1 MEVLNP
7 QRSLSHHPLFQ
18 VSLALQNTPQGTFEL
33 PGLELAPE
41 PTSTGSARFD
51 LFLSLWERRAADGS
65 PDGLDGVAEFA
76 TDLFDRGTVE
86 TLVTRWER
94 LLAAFVAAPDR
105 RIGSADVLSLEE
117 RRALVDGVN
126 DGGAP
131 APWVPLSVS
140 VEQQVA
146 RKPGAVAVVC
156 GDERLTYTEL
166 NARANRLARV
176 LLERGAGPDAVVALA
191 LPRSTDLV
199 VGFLAT
205 LKAGAVYLP
214 IDVQLPAERVAFML
228 ADAAPAAVVTVASWA
243 HVLPDT
249 TDPLLLDDP
258 ESAGDLAGR
267 SAADVT
273 DAERGTAMTPDHG
286 LFVLYTSGTT
296 GTPKGVVMRAGVYAS
311 MLVWHDS
318 VVGGGVGRRV
328 AQFTALTFDVSVQE
342 MLSSLIAGKELWLPS
357 EEVRRSGELLARWLD
372 ENAIAELHAPT
383 LVIEAVCEA
392 ANEHHLPMPALRLMS
407 QAGEA
412 LKLSRHIRRF
422 FSTHPQA
429 ELHNV
434 YGPTET
440 YAITAEVLTRDVAE
454 WPTAA
459 PIGLP
464 IPGQRV
470 YVLDEG
476 LRPVP
481 PGVPGE
487 LYVAARGAARGY
499 VNRPALTAERFVADP
514 YGPVGSR
521 MYRTGDLVRWRADG
535 KLDYLGRTDHQ
546 VKVRGYRIEPAEI
559 ENILTACPGVDQAV
573 VLTDTDNGPA
583 RLLAYVQVPDGTDLT
598 SGALRDYAAARL
610 PDYMVPSAIVPLAAL
625 PLTRNGKVDRRA
637 LPKPRYETSDRR
649 RARSPREEI
658 LCELFAEVLGV
669 PSVGVDDD
677 FFDLGGHSLLAT
689 RLISRVRR
697 VLGAELPIR
706 TLFERPTV
714 AGLAGALDD
723 TGAVRPPLRPVR
735 RPEAVPLSYAQRRL
749 WFLHRLEGATP
760 TYNMPAQLRLSGP
773 LDEQALRAALGD
785 VVARHESLRTV
796 FPEIDGVP
804 RQLILEPA
812 DAEVDVTVTDVSTGG
827 LGAAMARSA
836 RRGFELE
843 RELPLRV
850 DVFVRGPEDYLV
862 LLVLHH
868 IAGDGWSMGPLTRD
882 LEQAYT
888 ARRRGE
894 APVWEPLPVQ
904 YADYTLW
911 QRELLGSQDEPDSLL
926 NAQLAFW
933 TDALAGLPEQ
943 LNLPADRPRPA
954 VNTYRGDALG
964 LRFDQAVH
972 EGVVALARQC
982 GVSVFMVLQASLA
995 ALLTRLGAGTD
1006 IALGTPVAGRTDQ
1019 ALDELVGF
1027 FVNTLVL
1034 RTDTSGDP
1042 SFRELLGRVREADLA
1057 AYAHQDVPFEH
1068 LVEVLNPQRSLSHH
1082 PLFQVMLA
1090 LQNAPG
1096 GQTELPGER
1105 PEHADEHDERVGTS
1119 RFDLFFN
1126 VTETYGPQGEVNGLD
1141 LVAEFSTDLFDR
1153 GTVASIGRRWERL
1166 LQALISAP
1174 DARIGD
1180 ADVLFPDERLSLLG
1194 DVHDDDRPAPW
1205 LPLGVSVERQAD
1217 REPGAVAV
1225 VCGDERL
1232 TYAEL
1237 NARANRLARVLL
1249 ERGAGPDAVVALALP
1264 RSADLVVALLA
1275 TAKTNAAFQPVGTD
1289 WPQEWTEATLAGT
1302 SPVLAV
1308 TVSTAVASL
1317 PQATPKLTL
1326 DDPVTFADLRERP
1339 AHGLTDAERP
1349 APGTAVHAAYIVHA
1363 PGPRQ
1368 APLPVVVPGTRLTR
1382 PAVTPAA
1389 GEVRPHRSALTTEPG
1404 VRDLLAALTSGATLD
1419 LTPVEEHDPASLAPW
1434 QDFVHAEGGTHAY
1447 VLDDRLRPV
1456 PPQVP
1461 GELYLAGPAT
1471 AYGYAGLPALTAARF
1486 VADPHGKPGARMFRT
1501 GEIARR
1507 DADGTLYRLGP
1518 VEEQAEVRGVR
1529 IDTPAVEA
1537 AMNACPGVQWSALA
1551 VRTAGSRTTDTPAG
1565 EDALLVGYVVPA
1577 PGAVIDPTALRRQLQ
1592 ERLPDP
1598 MVPDVMLTLDSLP
1611 VTAWGTLDR
1620 AALPAPSF
1628 GPARQ
1633 RIARA
1638 PQEEILCELF
1648 ADILGVPEVS
1658 VDDSFFDLGGHSLMG
1673 IRLTS
1678 RIRAVLGVELG
1689 VGHLFKAP
1697 TAREL
1702 ATLMNEMRA
1711 GTVRPPLLPA
1721 EREDPLP
1728 LSFAQRRLWFLQH
1741 IEPGLTA
1748 YNIPLVLR
1756 LTGRLDEEALHR
1768 ALDDVLARHESLRTV
1783 FPERDGAPHQ
1793 LVVEA
1798 DRARIDYT
1806 VTDVDRAGLDPAL
1819 SAAAE
1824 RGFDLE
1830 RDLPIRA
1837 TVFRL
1842 GPEEHVLLLVLHH
1855 IAGDGW
1861 SMGPLTRDLGRAY
1874 AARCRGQR
1882 PGWEPLPVQ
1891 YADYTLWQQRLLGAG
1906 DDEESLISSQLAHW
1920 SEALDGLPEQI
1931 ALPLV
1936 RPRPAV
1942 NSYRGDVTA
1951 LMLDAALHREL
1962 ADLARS
1968 SGTSLFMV
1976 LQAGLATLLSRLGAG
1991 DDIPLGTPVAGR
2003 MDEALDDLVGFF
2015 VNTLVLRTD
2024 LTGDPTFRELL
2035 ERVRDADLAAYAH
2048 QDLPFEYLVELLN
2061 PQRSLSH
2068 HPLFQVSL
2076 TLQNTPQGA
2085 FELPGLQVEMATVE
2099 ARSAKFDLSFQLY
2112 EHRSPDGESAGIQGA
2127 VEYSTDVFDRTTVDA
2142 LLARWRSLMEA
2153 LVAAPDEPVSRIGRR
2168 SAAAGRPATEP
2179 PAGSIEF
2186 AEITAAVTA
2195 HPEVVEAELAVREDE
2210 PGQPRLVVYASA
2222 VEGHGLDEDALMAH
2236 LRLRLP
2242 DALLPSSVVLFEQP
2256 PADDEDDEPYGAAD
2270 AGGADA
2276 VRPPGSPRE
2285 ELLCSV
2291 FAEVLGRPVPN
2302 VDTGFFEL
2310 GGHSLLAVRLVRR
2323 VQETLGAQISVL
2335 DLFEAPTVAELAVKL
2350 DQGTGTDPLGVLL
2363 PLRPRGDRQ
2372 PVFCVHPGSGVS
2384 WSYARLAQYLPADRP
2399 LYALQARGLTGG
2411 GPRPSGIEEM
2421 AADYLRQIRAVQ
2433 PEGPYH
2439 LLGWSFGGVVAHAI
2453 ATRLQREGEKV
2464 AMLTIL
2470 DAYPLSALAREVPVP
2485 DKREIVSGLLAFL
2498 GHPVEEGA
2506 PLDLTEAVEIM
2517 RGRGS
2522 ALAALDDR
2530 AIEGVVDTF
2539 HNNIVLQRAYEPE
2552 VFQGPVRLITTSAN
2566 AQQKDWPGEDTWRPY
2581 VDGELQVHDVATEH
2595 GRLLDAEAL
2604 ASYGPVVAA
2613 DLD

>member
-1 MEVLNP
+1 MVEVLNP

-33 PGLELAPE
+33 PGLELSAE
-41 PTSTGSARFD
+41 PSSTGTSRFD
-51 LFLSLWERRAADGS
+51 LFVSLWERRTPDGS
-65 PDGLDGVAEFA
+65 PDGIDGVVEFA

-86 TLVTRWER
+86 TLVVRWER
-94 LLAAFVAAPDR
+94 VLEALIGAPDG
-105 RIGSADVLSLEE
+105 RIGSVDVLSSDE
-117 RRALVDGVN
+117 RRSLLSRVN

-131 APWVPLSVS
+131 APWVPLAVS
-140 VEQQVA
+140 VERQVA
-146 RKPGAVAVVC
+146 RDPGAIAVVS
-156 GDERLTYTEL
+156 GDERLTYEEL

-176 LLERGAGPDAVVALA
+176 LLERGAGPETVVALA
-191 LPRSTDLV
+191 LPRSLDLV

-205 LKAGAVYLP
+205 LKAGATYLP
-214 IDVQLPAERVAFML
+214 IDVELPAERIAFML
-228 ADAAPAAVVTVASWA
+228 ADAAPAAVVTAQTWA
-243 HVLPDT
+243 HVLPDGSE
-249 TDPLLLDDP
+249 PLLLDDP
-258 ESAGDLAGR
+258 ALAKELAQR

-273 DAERGTAMTPDHG
+273 DAERGAALTPDHG
-286 LFVLYTSGTT
+286 LFILYTSGTT

-311 MLVWHDS
+311 MLVWHEGI
-318 VVGGGVGRRV
+318 VGGGVGRRV

-342 MLSSLIAGKELWLPS
+342 MLSTLTAGKELWLPS

-372 ENAIAELHAPT
+372 ENGIAELHAPT

-392 ANEHHLPMPALRLMS
+392 ANEHGLQMPELRLMS

-412 LKLSRHIRRF
+412 LKLSRNIRRF
-422 FSTHPQA
+422 FAAHPRA

-440 YAITAEVLTRDVAE
+440 YAITAEVLTREVEE
-454 WPTAA
+454 WPAAA

-476 LRPVP
+476 LRTVP

-487 LYVAARGAARGY
+487 LYVADRGAARGY
-499 VNRPALTAERFVADP
+499 VNRPGLTAERFVADP
-514 YGPVGSR
+514 YGPAGSR

-546 VKVRGYRIEPAEI
+546 VKVRGYRIEPSEI
-559 ENILTACPGVDQAV
+559 EATLTACPGVDQAV

-583 RLLAYVQVPDGTDLT
+583 RLLAYVTVADGADVS
-598 SGALRDYAAARL
+598 SGSLRDYVAARL
-610 PDYMVPSAIVPLAAL
+610 PDYMVPSVIMVLDAL
-625 PLTRNGKVDRRA
+625 PMTTNRKVDRRA
-637 LPKPRYETSDRR
+637 LPKPRFDTVDRR

-669 PSVGVDDD
+669 PSVGVEDN

-689 RLISRVRR
+689 RLISRVRT

-714 AGLAGALDD
+714 GGLAGALDD
-723 TGAVRPPLRPVR
+723 SGEVRPPLRAGR

-749 WFLHRLEGATP
+749 WFLHRLEGVTP
-760 TYNMPAQLRLSGP
+760 TYNMPAQLRLSGT

-804 RQLILEPA
+804 RQLILDPA
-812 DAEVDVTVTDVSTGG
+812 EAEVDVTVTDVSTGG
-827 LGAAMARSA
+827 LGAALARSA
-836 RRGFELE
+836 GRGFQLE
-843 RELPLRV
+843 RELPLRFA
-850 DVFVRGPEDYLV
+850 VFVRGPEDYLV
-862 LLVLHH
+862 LVVLHH

-882 LEQAYT
+882 LEQAYA

-911 QRELLGSQDEPDSLL
+911 QRELLGSPDDPDSLL
-926 NAQLAFW
+926 SAQLAFW
-933 TDALAGLPEQ
+933 KDALAGLPQQ

-954 VNTYRGDALG
+954 VNSYRGDALG
-964 LRFDQAVH
+964 LRFDPAVH
-972 EGVVALARQC
+972 EGVVALAREC

-995 ALLTRLGAGTD
+995 ALFTRLGAGTD
-1006 IALGTPVAGRTDQ
+1006 IALGTPIAGRTDQ

-1042 SFRELLGRVREADLA
+1042 TFRELLARVREADLA
-1057 AYAHQDVPFEH
+1057 AYANQDLPFEH

-1096 GQTELPGER
+1096 GQMELPGADER
-1105 PEHADEHDERVGTS
+1105 PERPDEQGERVGTS

-1126 VTETYGPQGEVNGLD
+1126 VTETYGSQGEVSGLD
-1141 LVAEFSTDLFDR
+1141 VVAEFSTDLFDR
-1153 GTVASIGRRWERL
+1153 GTVETLVVRWERVL
-1166 LQALISAP
+1166 EALIGAP
-1174 DARIGD
+1174 DGRIGSV
-1180 ADVLFPDERLSLLG
+1180 DVLSSDERRSLLSRVNDG
-1194 DVHDDDRPAPW
+1194 GAPAPW
-1205 LPLGVSVERQAD
+1205 VPLAVSVERQVARD
-1217 REPGAVAV
+1217 PGAIAV
-1225 VCGDERL
+1225 VSGDERL
-1232 TYAEL
+1232 TYEEL

-1249 ERGAGPDAVVALALP
+1249 ERGAGPETVVALALP
-1264 RSADLVVALLA
+1264 RSLDLAVALLA
-1275 TAKTNAAFQPVGTD
+1275 TAKTGAAFQPVGPD
-1289 WPQEWTEATLAGT
+1289 WPQEWTASALAAT
-1302 SPVLAV
+1302 SPVVAV
-1308 TVSTAVASL
+1308 TVSGAAAAL
-1317 PQATPKLTL
+1317 PQAATALVL
-1326 DDPVTFADLRERP
+1326 DDPDLLADLRERP
-1339 AHGLTDAERP
+1339 AHDITDAKRP
-1349 APGTAVHAAYIVHA
+1349 APNTAAHAGYVVHA
-1363 PGPRQ
+1363 PGPEGD
-1368 APLPVVVPGTRLTR
+1368 PLPVVVPGTRLTH
-1382 PAVTPAA
+1382 PTAP
-1389 GEVRPHRSALTTEPG
+1389 GVRPHPAAPATEPG
-1404 VRDLLAALTSGATLD
+1404 VRDLLAALASGATLD
-1419 LTPVEEHDPASLAPW
+1419 LSAAQEHDPAALAARKHTPRP
-1434 QDFVHAEGGTHAY
+1434 EGGTRAY

-1461 GELYLAGPAT
+1461 GELYLVGPGLAR
-1471 AYGYAGLPALTAARF
+1471 GYAGLPAVTASRF
-1486 VADPHGKPGARMFRT
+1486 VADPHGAPGVRMFRT
-1501 GEIARR
+1501 GEAARW
-1507 DADGTLYRLGP
+1507 DADGTLRLLGP
-1518 VEEQAEVRGVR
+1518 VEEQVEVRGLRVD
-1529 IDTPAVEA
+1529 IPAVEA
-1537 AMNACPGVQWSALA
+1537 AMDSCPGVLRSALV
-1551 VRTAGSRTTDTPAG
+1551 VRADASDAPTG
-1565 EDALLVGYVVPA
+1565 EGVTLVGYVVPA
-1577 PGAVIDPTALRRQLQ
+1577 PGEVIDTAALRRQLR

-1598 MVPDVMLTLDSLP
+1598 MVPDVVLTLDTLP
-1611 VTAWGTLDR
+1611 ITTWGTLDR
-1620 AALPAPSF
+1620 AALPAPRF
-1628 GPARQ
+1628 GLARQ
-1633 RIARA
+1633 HTARA

-1648 ADILGVPEVS
+1648 ADILGIPEVS
-1658 VDDSFFDLGGHSLMG
+1658 VNDSFFDLGGHSLLAT
-1673 IRLTS
+1673 RLTS
-1678 RIRAVLGVELG
+1678 RIRTVLGVELG

-1702 ATLMNEMRA
+1702 ATLMDEMRA
-1711 GTVRPPLLPA
+1711 DTVRPPLLA
-1721 EREDPLP
+1721 ADREDPVP

-1756 LTGRLDEEALHR
+1756 LTGRLDTQALRR

-1783 FPERDGAPHQ
+1783 FPERDDTPHQ

-1798 DRARIDYT
+1798 GRARIDYT
-1806 VTDVDRAGLDPAL
+1806 VTGTDEEGLAPAL

-1824 RGFDLE
+1824 QGFDLE
-1830 RDLPIRA
+1830 RDLPVRA

-1842 GPEEHVLLLVLHH
+1842 RPDEHVLLLVLHH

-1861 SMGPLTRDLGRAY
+1861 SMGPLTRDLGLAY
-1874 AARCRGQR
+1874 AARCRGQE
-1882 PGWEPLPVQ
+1882 PAWEPLPVQ
-1891 YADYTLWQQRLLGAG
+1891 YADYTLWQQRLLGAIE
-1906 DDEESLISSQLAHW
+1906 DENSLLSTQVVYW
-1920 SEALDGLPEQI
+1920 SEALAGLPERI
-1931 ALPLV
+1931 ELPFG

-1951 LMLDAALHREL
+1951 LELDAALHRGL
-1962 ADLARS
+1962 ADLART

-2024 LTGDPTFRELL
+2024 LSGDPTFRELL
-2035 ERVRDADLAAYAH
+2035 ERVREADLAAYAH
-2048 QDLPFEYLVELLN
+2048 QDLPFEHLVELLN

-2076 TLQNTPQGA
+2076 ALQNTPQGA
-2085 FELPGLQVEMATVE
+2085 FELPGLQAEMATVE
-2099 ARSAKFDLSFQLY
+2099 PKSAKFDLSFQLY
-2112 EHRSPDGESAGIQGA
+2112 ERRTPDGGNAGIHGA
-2127 VEYSTDVFDRTTVDA
+2127 VEYSTDLFDRATVDA

-2153 LVAAPDEPVSRIGRR
+2153 LVAAPDELVSRIWRR
-2168 SAAAGRPATEP
+2168 DGAADRPATTP
-2179 PAGSIEF
+2179 PAGRIEL
-2186 AEITAAVTA
+2186 AEITAAVTS
-2195 HPEVVEAELAVREDE
+2195 HPEVVEAELVVREDR
-2210 PGQPRLVVYASA
+2210 PGEPRLIVYASA
-2222 VEGHGLDEDALMAH
+2222 VEGHGLDEAALMSH
-2236 LRLRLP
+2236 LRDRLP
-2242 DALLPSSVVLFEQP
+2242 EALLPSSAVLLEQP
-2256 PADDEDDEPYGAAD
+2256 PADGDEDDEPHGTADTAGAAT
-2270 AGGADA
+2270 

-2285 ELLCSV
+2285 ELLCAV
-2291 FAEVLGRPVPN
+2291 FAEVLERPVPS
-2302 VDTGFFEL
+2302 VDAGFFEL

-2323 VQETLGAQISVL
+2323 IQETLGARISVL
-2335 DLFEAPTVAELAVKL
+2335 DLFEAPTVAELAHKL
-2350 DQGTGTDPLGVLL
+2350 DEGTDTDPLGVIL
-2363 PLRPRGDRQ
+2363 PLRPRGDRE

-2411 GPRPSGIEEM
+2411 EPRPSDVEEM
-2421 AADYLRQIRAVQ
+2421 AADYLRQIRSVQ

-2453 ATRLQREGEKV
+2453 ATRLQQEGEKV
-2464 AMLTIL
+2464 ATLTIL
-2470 DAYPLSALAREVPVP
+2470 DAYPLSALAREVQVP
-2485 DKREIVSGLLAFL
+2485 DKQEIVSGLLAFL

-2506 PLDLTEAVEIM
+2506 ELDFAEAVEIM

-2539 HNNIVLQRAYEPE
+2539 YNNILLQRAYEPE

-2566 AQQKDWPGEDTWRPY
+2566 AHPDWPGPDTWRPY
-2581 VDGELQVHDVATEH
+2581 VDGELRVHDVATEH
-2595 GRLLDAEAL
+2595 GRLLDTEAL
-2604 ASYGPVVAA
+2604 AAYAPIVAA